1 MPENKLQ
8 ATTIPVSEEGGTSFP
23 LGEEDTTEA
32 LGEESPSTSPS
43 SEENAVFQAGTE
55 TRRGGPFGAY

>member
-8 ATTIPVSEEGGTSFP
+8 ATTLPLSEEGSTFSF
-23 LGEEDTTEA
+23 GEEATTEA

-43 SEENAVFQAGTE
+43 SEETTVFQANTDTKG
-55 TRRGGPFGAY
+55 GGPFGAY

>member
-8 ATTIPVSEEGGTSFP
+8 ATTLPTLEETHTFYFG
-23 LGEEDTTEA
+23 EDTTEA

-43 SEENAVFQAGTE
+43 SEETAVFQANTE
-55 TRRGGPFGAY
+55 IRRGGPFGAY